1 MGTAQESDPAESLP
15 GTTSDVDEQDSR
27 GPLAEVFRDLRT
39 SASGLN
45 GREAARRLVVHG
57 PNELVRRGG
66 RLWPRELLSQFTQ
79 PLAILLGA
87 AAVLAWFGGT
97 PALSAAVI
105 AVILLN
111 AAFAFVQEM
120 QAERAVEALAA
131 FLPATAEALRD
142 GVRTEVEARDL
153 VPGDVLVVAEGDRVS
168 ADARIIDG
176 AVQMDLSALTGE
188 SVASNRSA
196 DPASAAG
203 SLMDAH
209 NLVFSGTSCTGGEAL
224 AVVTRTGMHT
234 ELGRIA
240 ALSQRE
246 RPEPSPLER
255 QVRRVT
261 WIIAAVAVIV
271 GAAFLPLGLLAGL
284 GWTAG
289 ISFSI
294 GLIVA
299 NVPEGLLPTITLALA
314 AGRPGARARRG
325 SGQAAGCRRDL
336 GLDHRHLHGQD
347 RDAHR
352 EPHDGDAGVA
362 DRGRTR

>member
-1 MGTAQESDPAESLP
+1 VAAVSATELFEGAETSPSDHAGSDESDPRRPL
-15 GTTSDVDEQDSR
+15 DE
-27 GPLAEVFRDLRT
+27 LFRDLRT
-39 SASGLN
+39 SAGGLN

-66 RLWPRELLSQFTQ
+66 RQWPRELLSQFTQ
-79 PLAILLGA
+79 PVALLLGA

-97 PALSAAVI
+97 PALSVAVL

-131 FLPATAEALRD
+131 FLPATAEVLRD
-142 GVRTEVEARDL
+142 GALTQVAARDL
-153 VPGDVLVVAEGDRVS
+153 VPGDVLVVSEGDRVS
-168 ADARIIDG
+168 ADARLIDG
-176 AVQMDLSALTGE
+176 VVQMDLSALTGE
-188 SVASNRSA
+188 SVASSRSA
-196 DPASAAG
+196 DPASVAG
-203 SLMDAH
+203 SLLEAH
-209 NLVFSGTSCTGGEAL
+209 DLVFSGTSCTEGEAL

-240 ALSQRE
+240 ALSQRA

-284 GWTAG
+284 GWAAG

-299 NVPEGLLPTITLALA
+299 NVAEGLLPTITLALA
-314 AGRPGARARRG
+314 AGVRELARSGAVVKRLSAVETLGSTTVPGPVQVHRG
-325 SGQAAGCRRDL
+325 GC
-336 GLDHRHLHGQD
+336 G
-347 RDAHR
+347 
-352 EPHDGDAGVA
+352 
-362 DRGRTR
+362 